1 MQWWYQKKRFPLQHM
16 VNPFIWAPSAF
27 DRSHLNC
34 MYNPACSIQVVGNDV
49 APTSSRKG
57 GGVVV
62 IVIGVVFHLD
72 LNFRLVDGWRRPW
85 TSGHIE
91 LCQMRKGELPF
102 REMVGKGHKIG
113 ISLVSKQCWK
123 DITLGQAVCR
133 VESNVIYQIIGLIN
147 ASDFLSN

>member
-1 MQWWYQKKRFPLQHM
+1 MTWRPHPQGRGGSGSNRDQGRVPSGFEFP
-16 VNPFIWAPSAF
+16 S
-27 DRSHLNC
+27 
-34 MYNPACSIQVVGNDV
+34 G
-49 APTSSRKG
+49 
-57 GGVVV
+57 
-62 IVIGVVFHLD
+62 
-72 LNFRLVDGWRRPW
+72 GWRRPW

-123 DITLGQAVCR
+123 YITLGQAVCR

-147 ASDFLSN
+147 ASDLLSN